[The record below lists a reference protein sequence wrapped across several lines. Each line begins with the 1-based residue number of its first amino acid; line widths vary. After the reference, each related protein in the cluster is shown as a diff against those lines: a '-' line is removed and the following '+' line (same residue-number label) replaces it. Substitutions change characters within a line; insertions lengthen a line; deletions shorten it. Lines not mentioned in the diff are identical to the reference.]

1 MKILVAEYA
10 VGAGIDEY
18 MFEGRA
24 MLGTLVRSFVA
35 GGHEVLYP
43 SAGTIIDSGTAVE
56 TGRFEET
63 LASLSKKCEAGL
75 VIAPDE
81 ILGDLTEI
89 IEENTTNLGC
99 PSDSVRLCAD
109 KLKSTRKLSRENIPV
124 PLTIGEGEYNGDFV
138 IKPRFG
144 CASEGIQRN
153 KKGILKDGFIATEFI
168 HGENLSASIIT
179 GKTQLFLTVNRQL
192 IKIGDKISYEGSMVP
207 YLCDREKEIVDIAK
221 KTAKVLGCRGYAGV
235 DIVLADKP
243 YVVDVNPRPTTS
255 LIGITRVMK
264 EQISDLILKSV
275 FGELPQNIE
284 VDGCFTF
291 KKDELFRL

>member
-18 MFEGRA
+18 MLEGRA

-56 TGRFEET
+56 TGRFKET
-63 LASLSKKCEAGL
+63 LALLSKKCDAGL

-109 KLKSTRKLSRENIPV
+109 KLKSTRKLAKENIPV
-124 PLTIGEGEYNGDFV
+124 PLTIGEGEYDGDFV

-144 CASEGIQRN
+144 CASEGIHIS

-168 HGENLSASIIT
+168 NGEHLSASVIT
-179 GKTQLFLTVNRQL
+179 GKTQLLLTVNRQL
-192 IKIGDKISYEGSMVP
+192 IKIGDKISYEGCMVP
-207 YLCDREKEIVDIAK
+207 YLCDREEEIADIAK
-221 KTAKVLGCRGYAGV
+221 KTTQTLGCRGYAGV

-264 EQISDLILKSV
+264 AQIADLILKSA
-275 FGELPQNIE
+275 FGELPQNVE
-284 VDGCFTF
+284 VNGCFTF
-291 KKDELFRL
+291 KKDELFGL